1 MADPRTEYTCP
12 VCDADDI
19 RATLAGKLRF
29 HKTNGERCDGS
40 GRAVTQL
47 PPEAPECDDTR
58 QTPANSATSSRTSD
72 TGDLPPEIHPPTTDT
87 PTMPTTTEDNSPGE
101 RSGEPTPAR
110 TVETLPGVD
119 DYAEELEDLATRQL
133 NGYRDRVNAQWAG
146 RFDQPAPEPTPVE
159 QPRLFDQPS
168 PAGRAPKVW
177 AETQPMSDLG
187 AEIAHRL
194 KEMFHAYSNRM
205 ERNQQSTLG
214 PSEIGTACDRRLAL
228 SLMRY
233 PAVNPGGDNWAS
245 FVGTCIHSGLEEMF
259 MWADAGSGRYAP
271 EVRLTFPNK
280 HVPKGTTDL
289 IDRVLLCVI
298 DHKGM
303 GQWSLDKL
311 KTQGPSRTYRVQAHT
326 YAYGASI
333 KGERVKHVAIVGW
346 PRDKGSLDDLYVWTE
361 PYDPDIA
368 RNALQ
373 RVDNIGAQLAGC
385 TDTYGLHNDGCGCP
399 DTVAAAY
406 ALPMDNTDC
415 RFCPFY
421 MKGAARSEG
430 GICNGRD

>member
-47 PPEAPECDDTR
+47 PPEAPECNDTR
-58 QTPANSATSSRTSD
+58 QEPASSATCSRTSD
-72 TGDLPPEIHPPTTDT
+72 TGDLPQETPLHTTDT
-87 PTMPTTTEDNSPGE
+87 RTTTTEPADNSPGGP
-101 RSGEPTPAR
+101 SGEPTRAR

-119 DYAEELEDLATRQL
+119 SYVGSLDDLASQQL
-133 NGYRDRVNAQWAG
+133 EAYRAKVNEG
-146 RFDQPAPEPTPVE
+146 LTFDQPAPPLPEPE

-177 AETQPMSDLG
+177 AETQPMTELG

-214 PSEIGTACDRRLAL
+214 PSEIGTPCDRRLAL

-233 PAVNPGGDNWAS
+233 SPVNPGGDNWAS
-245 FVGTCIHSGLEEMF
+245 FVGTCIHTGLEEMLL
-259 MWADAGSGRYAP
+259 WADAGSGRYST
-271 EVRLTFPNK
+271 EQRLTFPSK

-289 IDRVLLCVI
+289 IDRVLLVVV

-311 KTQGPSRTYRVQAHT
+311 KSQGPSRTYRVQAHT
-326 YAYGASI
+326 YALGARI
-333 KGERVKHVAIVGW
+333 RGEAVKHVAIVGW

-385 TDTYGLHNDGCGCP
+385 TETIGLHNDGCGCP

-430 GICNGRD
+430 GVCNGRD

>member
-12 VCDADDI
+12 VCDADNI

-29 HKTNGERCDGS
+29 HKTDGERCDGS

-47 PPEAPECDDTR
+47 PPEAPECSTPTDSGDTPPE
-58 QTPANSATSSRTSD
+58 PANSATCSRTSD
-72 TGDLPPEIHPPTTDT
+72 TGDLPPETPRHTTDT
-87 PTMPTTTEDNSPGE
+87 RTTTTTADSSPDVPSDGP
-101 RSGEPTPAR
+101 GPR
-110 TVETLPGVD
+110 TVETIPGVD
-119 DYAEELEDLATRQL
+119 QYAENLGDLATQQL
-133 NGYRDRVNAQWAG
+133 DAYRAKVNA
-146 RFDQPAPEPTPVE
+146 RFDQPATPLPEPPPVD

-168 PAGRAPKVW
+168 PAGRAKVW
-177 AETQPMSDLG
+177 DETRPMTPLG

-214 PSEIGTACDRRLAL
+214 PSEIGSPCDRRLAL

-233 PAVNPGGDNWAS
+233 PTVNPGGDNWAS
-245 FVGTCIHSGLEEMF
+245 FVGTCLHTGLEEMLL
-259 MWADAGSGRYAP
+259 WADAGSGRYAT
-271 EVRLTFPNK
+271 EQRLTFPSE

-289 IDRVLLCVI
+289 IDRVMLCVL

-311 KTQGPSRTYRVQAHT
+311 KSSGPSRTYRVQAHT
-326 YAYGASI
+326 YALGASMR
-333 KGERVKHVAIVGW
+333 GERIKHVAIVGW

-361 PYDPDIA
+361 EYDPDLA
-368 RNALQ
+368 RAALK
-373 RVDNIGAQLAGC
+373 RVDGIAERVLVEGGE
-385 TDTYGLHNDGCGCP
+385 HE
-399 DTVAAAY
+399 AY

-430 GICNGRD
+430 GICNGRG

>member
-1 MADPRTEYTCP
+1 VADPRTEYTCP
-12 VCDADDI
+12 ECDADNI

-29 HKTNGERCDGS
+29 HKTNGERCNGS

-47 PPEAPECDDTR
+47 PPEAPECDDTPE
-58 QTPANSATSSRTSD
+58 TPANSATCSSTSD
-72 TGDLPPEIHPPTTDT
+72 TGAPQSETPRPTSDT
-87 PTMPTTTEDNSPGE
+87 PTNQGKPTSDAETSPTPGE
-101 RSGEPTPAR
+101 PSPR
-110 TVETLPGVD
+110 TVETIPGVD
-119 DYAEELEDLATRQL
+119 DYAGELGDLAAQQL
-133 NGYRDRVNAQWAG
+133 EAYRAKVNAG
-146 RFDQPAPEPTPVE
+146 LTFDQPAPPLPEPE

-205 ERNQQSTLG
+205 ERNQQQTMG
-214 PSEIGTACDRRLAL
+214 PSEIGTPCDRRIAL

-233 PAVNPGGDNWAS
+233 PTVNPGGDNWAS
-245 FVGTCIHSGLEEMF
+245 FVGTCIHAGLEEMF
-259 MWADAGSGRYAP
+259 LWADAGSGRYAP

-289 IDRVLLCVI
+289 IDRVLLCVV

-311 KTQGPSRTYRVQAHT
+311 KSQGPSRTYRVQAHT
-326 YAYGASI
+326 YAYGA
-333 KGERVKHVAIVGW
+333 KLRGEDVKHVAIVGW

-368 RNALQ
+368 REALQ

-421 MKGAARSEG
+421 MRGAAKSEG
-430 GICNGRD
+430 GICNGRN